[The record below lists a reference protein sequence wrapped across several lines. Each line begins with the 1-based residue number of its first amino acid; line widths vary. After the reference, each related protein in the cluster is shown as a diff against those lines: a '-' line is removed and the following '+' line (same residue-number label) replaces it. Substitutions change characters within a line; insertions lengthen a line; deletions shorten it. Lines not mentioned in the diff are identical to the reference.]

1 MPSIESRLKVEWE
14 GYRDPRTMTTY
25 FNVYILLD
33 GELFHLKKYTQEE
46 LFESGYWVLTYHDI
60 AEKVLLEVLKE
71 WPTCQDQT
79 SSSELQYR
87 KTIVSSCGR
96 LKVRESLS

>member
-1 MPSIESRLKVEWE
+1 MPSIESRLKADYES
-14 GYRDPRTMTTY
+14 YYDHLTMTSY
-25 FNVYILLD
+25 LNVYIKLD
-33 GELFHLKKYTQEE
+33 GSLFHLKKYTQKE
-46 LFESGYWVLTYHDI
+46 LFELGYWIWSYEEI

-79 SSSELQYR
+79 SSSELQCR
-87 KTIVSSCGR
+87 KTVVSSCGR

>member
-1 MPSIESRLKVEWE
+1 MPSIESRLKADYESYYE
-14 GYRDPRTMTTY
+14 PRTRMNY
-25 FNVYILLD
+25 LNVYIILD
-33 GELFHLKKYTQEE
+33 GELLCVKKYSFME
-46 LFESGYWVLTYHDI
+46 LIDLGYWGWHYSTI

-87 KTIVSSCGR
+87 RTITSSYGR
-96 LKVRESLS
+96 LKVTESL

>member
-1 MPSIESRLKVEWE
+1 MPTIESRLKIAYLFWYDHTRKMNITVVKVFLDDALFIKRKKE
-14 GYRDPRTMTTY
+14 TTG
-25 FNVYILLD
+25 V
-33 GELFHLKKYTQEE
+33 
-46 LFESGYWVLTYHDI
+46 HDSH
-60 AEKVLLEVLKE
+60 AFAHEVRYSIMKE

-87 KTIVSSCGR
+87 KTIASSCGR